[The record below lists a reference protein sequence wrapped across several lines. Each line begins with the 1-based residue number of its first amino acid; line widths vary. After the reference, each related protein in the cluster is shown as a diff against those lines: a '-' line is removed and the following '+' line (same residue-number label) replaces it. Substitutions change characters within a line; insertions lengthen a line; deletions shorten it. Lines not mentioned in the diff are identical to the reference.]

1 MSKQLGAFDKDR
13 ILIITVIIIVYYQL
27 SPSSLFVRDGVNSLS
42 ALLFMKNTSPNERR
56 AMINPAARVTPFNR

>member
-1 MSKQLGAFDKDR
+1 MGAFDKDR
-13 ILIITVIIIVYYQL
+13 ILIITVIIIAHYQL